1 MTRKSLMEL
10 HLVVKIISLYLKN
23 MVFVFLR
30 CQEFFYNQYL
40 DPDHYKITG
49 IRFLQLMYDPDS

>member
-1 MTRKSLMEL
+1 MEL

-30 CQEFFYNQYL
+30 CQEFFYNHYL

>member
-1 MTRKSLMEL
+1 
-10 HLVVKIISLYLKN
+10 

-30 CQEFFYNQYL
+30 CQEFFYNHYL
-40 DPDHYKITG
+40 DPDHHKITG